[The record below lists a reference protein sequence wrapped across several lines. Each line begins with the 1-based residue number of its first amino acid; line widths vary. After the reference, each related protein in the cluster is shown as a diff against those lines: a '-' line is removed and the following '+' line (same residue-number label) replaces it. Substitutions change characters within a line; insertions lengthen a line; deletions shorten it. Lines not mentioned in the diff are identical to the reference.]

1 MKFNQLMKQ
10 TRIEKG
16 FTQQNV
22 AEALDVTINTI
33 QNWEK
38 DEYTKPSY
46 DLIPAIAKV
55 YGINKEDIIK
65 ALVDD
70 VEPDNEQ
77 EKVYTFMPLEM
88 FDFKLNKEE
97 QEVLGVLYLRYMGTD
112 TKLMRGLAYNPFV
125 MSNILDGLVDKKLV
139 YLMEKNSRSYSSSQ
153 QKEYIYGSLTN
164 LGLTVCEIIKKSP
177 DKIFNIRYLDF
188 IDVYKLFEYFDLEN
202 HKYMQQ
208 KDNKRYYYDILKEEK
223 HICNYDSYYER
234 YYFDKEKK
242 HSFDEFKKY
251 VLEEYYK
258 FIEMEN
264 DDTEYLT
271 KKAEYKEKKKYYDEH
286 KNDIEMLKSLTKDRD
301 IQYLE
306 EPKFEMI
313 TSNFIV
319 PTKLGREF
327 GDYIKETEKS
337 GYNK

>member
-1 MKFNQLMKQ
+1 MKFNQLMKK

-286 KNDIEMLKSLTKDRD
+286 KNDIEILKALTKDREA
-301 IQYLE
+301 QYLE
-306 EPKFEMI
+306 EPKFEVI

-319 PTKLGREF
+319 PTNVGREF
-327 GDYIKETEKS
+327 GDYIKSIENTQQI
-337 GYNK
+337 

>member
-1 MKFNQLMKQ
+1 MKQ

-77 EKVYTFMPLEM
+77 EKVYVFMPLEM

-112 TKLMRGLAYNPFV
+112 AKLMRGLSYNPFV

-242 HSFDEFKKY
+242 HSFDELKKY

-286 KNDIEMLKSLTKDRD
+286 KNDIEMLKVLTKDREA
-301 IQYLE
+301 QYLE
-306 EPKFEMI
+306 EPKFEVI

-319 PTKLGREF
+319 PTNVGREF
-327 GDYIKETEKS
+327 GDYIKSIENTQQI
-337 GYNK
+337 

>member
-10 TRIEKG
+10 TRLEKG

-22 AEALDVTINTI
+22 AEALNVTINTI

-46 DLIPAIAKV
+46 ELIPAIAKV
-55 YGINKEDIIK
+55 YGLNKEDIIK

-70 VEPDNEQ
+70 VEPDDKQ
-77 EKVYTFMPLEM
+77 EKVYPFMPKEM
-88 FDFKLNKEE
+88 FDFKLTKEE
-97 QEVLGVLYLRYMGTD
+97 QEVLSILYLRYMGTD
-112 TKLMRGLAYNPFV
+112 AKLMRGLSYNPFV
-125 MSNILDGLVDKKLV
+125 MSNILDSLLDKNLIHLRRKD
-139 YLMEKNSRSYSSSQ
+139 NHSYSSSNE
-153 QKEYIYGSLTN
+153 EYVYGSLSE
-164 LGLTVCEIIKKSP
+164 LGLTVCEIIKKNP
-177 DKIFNIRYLDF
+177 DKIFNIRYLGF
-188 IDVYKLFEYFDLEN
+188 ADVYELFEYFDLEN

-208 KDNKRYYYDILKEEK
+208 KDDKKYYYDILKEEK
-223 HICNYDSYYER
+223 HKCNYYSYHKE
-234 YYFDKEKK
+234 YYIDEARRI
-242 HSFDEFKKY
+242 SFNIFQKY
-251 VLEEYYK
+251 VPEEYYK

-264 DDTEYLT
+264 DDAEYLS
-271 KKAEYKEKKKYYDEH
+271 KKAEYIEKKKYYDEH

-306 EPKFEMI
+306 EPQFEVI

-319 PTKLGREF
+319 PTKIGREF
-327 GDYIKETEKS
+327 GDYIKEIEES

>member
-10 TRIEKG
+10 ARIEKG

-22 AEALDVTINTI
+22 AEALEVTINTI

-55 YGINKEDIIK
+55 YGLDKEDIIK
-65 ALVDD
+65 ALVED

-77 EKVYTFMPLEM
+77 EKVYSFMPQEM
-88 FDFKLNKEE
+88 FDFKLTKEE

-112 TKLMRGLAYNPFV
+112 TKLMKGLSYNPFV
-125 MSNILDGLVDKKLV
+125 MSNILDSLLDKNLIRLRRKD
-139 YLMEKNSRSYSSSQ
+139 NHSYSSSNE
-153 QKEYIYGSLTN
+153 EYVYGSLSE
-164 LGLTVCEIIKKSP
+164 LGLTVCGIVKKNP
-177 DKIFNIRYLDF
+177 DKTFNIKYLEF
-188 IDVYKLFEYFDLEN
+188 IDVYELFEYFDLEN

-208 KDNKRYYYDILKEEK
+208 KEDKRYYYNILKEEK
-223 HICNYDSYYER
+223 HRCNYDSYYKR
-234 YYFDKEKK
+234 CYLDKEKK

-251 VLEEYYK
+251 VSEEYYK

-286 KNDIEMLKSLTKDRD
+286 KNDIEMLKSLTKDREV
-301 IQYLE
+301 QYLE
-306 EPKFEMI
+306 EPKFEVI

-319 PTKLGREF
+319 PTKIGREF
-327 GDYIKETEKS
+327 GDYIKSIE
-337 GYNK
+337 NINQI

>member
-1 MKFNQLMKQ
+1 MKFNQLMKK

-22 AEALDVTINTI
+22 AEALNVTINTI

-77 EKVYTFMPLEM
+77 EKVYTFMPQEM
-88 FDFKLNKEE
+88 FDFKLTKEE

-112 TKLMRGLAYNPFV
+112 TKLMKGLSYNPFV
-125 MSNILDGLVDKKLV
+125 MSNILDSFLDKNLI
-139 YLMEKNSRSYSSSQ
+139 YLKRKDNRSYSSSNE
-153 QKEYIYGSLTN
+153 EYVYGSLSK
-164 LGLTVCEIIKKSP
+164 LGLTVCEIIKKNP
-177 DKIFNIRYLDF
+177 DKTFNIKYLDF
-188 IDVYKLFEYFDLEN
+188 INVYELFEYFDLEN

-208 KDNKRYYYDILKEEK
+208 KDDKRYYYNILKEEK
-223 HICNYDSYYER
+223 YRCSYDSYYKK

-242 HSFDEFKKY
+242 HSLDEFQEY
-251 VLEEYYK
+251 VSEKYYK

-271 KKAEYKEKKKYYDEH
+271 KKAEYIEKKKYYDEH
-286 KNDIEMLKSLTKDRD
+286 KNDIEMLKSLTKDREV
-301 IQYLE
+301 QYLE
-306 EPKFEMI
+306 EPKFEVI

-319 PTKLGREF
+319 PTTLGREF
-327 GDYIKETEKS
+327 GDYIKSIENTQQI
-337 GYNK
+337 

>member
-22 AEALDVTINTI
+22 ADALNVTINTI

-46 DLIPAIAKV
+46 ELIPAIAKV
-55 YGINKEDIIK
+55 YGLNKEDIIK

-70 VEPDNEQ
+70 VEPDDKQ
-77 EKVYTFMPLEM
+77 EKIYPFMPKEM
-88 FDFKLNKEE
+88 FDFKLTKEE
-97 QEVLGVLYLRYMGTD
+97 QEVLGILYLRYMGTD
-112 TKLMRGLAYNPFV
+112 AKLMRGLSYNPFV
-125 MSNILDGLVDKKLV
+125 MSNILDSLLDKNLIHLRRKD
-139 YLMEKNSRSYSSSQ
+139 NRSYSSSDE
-153 QKEYIYGSLTN
+153 EYIYGSLTK
-164 LGLTVCEIIKKSP
+164 LGLTVCEIIKKNP
-177 DKIFNIRYLDF
+177 DRIFNIRYLDF
-188 IDVYKLFEYFDLEN
+188 IDVYELFEYFDLEN
-202 HKYMQQ
+202 NKYMQR
-208 KDNKRYYYDILKEEK
+208 KDDKKYYYDILKEEK
-223 HICNYDSYYER
+223 HRCRRDRYDEKYYIDEDKKIS
-234 YYFDKEKK
+234 FDKFQKYIPEK
-242 HSFDEFKKY
+242 
-251 VLEEYYK
+251 YYK

-264 DDTEYLT
+264 DNAEYLS
-271 KKAEYKEKKKYYDEH
+271 KKAEYIEKKKYYDEH

-306 EPKFEMI
+306 EPKFEVI

-319 PTKLGREF
+319 PIELGREF
-327 GDYIKETEKS
+327 GDYIKEIEEN

>member
-22 AEALDVTINTI
+22 ADALDVTINTI

-46 DLIPAIAKV
+46 ELIPAIAKI
-55 YGINKEDIIK
+55 YGLNKEDIIK
-65 ALVDD
+65 ALVADA
-70 VEPDNEQ
+70 EPDKQ
-77 EKVYTFMPLEM
+77 EKVYPFMPHEM
-88 FDFKLNKEE
+88 FDFKLTKEE

-112 TKLMRGLAYNPFV
+112 AKLMRGLSYNPFV
-125 MSNILDGLVDKKLV
+125 MSNILDSLL
-139 YLMEKNSRSYSSSQ
+139 YKNLIHLRRKDNRSYSSSNE
-153 QKEYIYGSLTN
+153 EYVYGSLSE
-164 LGLTVCEIIKKSP
+164 LGLTVCEIIKKNP
-177 DKIFNIRYLDF
+177 DRIFNIRYLDF
-188 IDVYKLFEYFDLEN
+188 IDVYELFEYFDLEN
-202 HKYMQQ
+202 NKYMQR
-208 KDNKRYYYDILKEEK
+208 KDDKKYYYDILKEEK
-223 HICNYDSYYER
+223 YRCSYDSYYKR

-242 HSFDEFKKY
+242 YSVDEFQKY
-251 VLEEYYK
+251 VSEKYYK

-264 DDTEYLT
+264 DDGEYLT
-271 KKAEYKEKKKYYDEH
+271 KKAEYKQKKKYYDEH

-327 GDYIKETEKS
+327 GDYIKSIENTQQI
-337 GYNK
+337 